1 MANRMELVISFPLVL
16 KSSKIIVNAKFSDYS
31 RCGRFLPIRDLFSHP
46 EASSGLNDFENLPQP
61 NLPMTTATASAPP
74 DTSQTF
80 VSRVI
85 SFLKISPITTL
96 IIYCVLSVVIRENFP
111 FSNFPMYSNPS
122 PERYYYTISEAD
134 GKGLPIAT
142 LTGITSP
149 KIGKI
154 YRKKADELSKEIG
167 VSPSKFSQ
175 EQVQALGLEILT
187 FLRQQAANKQQP
199 LPAKLQINK
208 IVISYQDGKIVETPS
223 IFAKE

>member
-1 MANRMELVISFPLVL
+1 
-16 KSSKIIVNAKFSDYS
+16 
-31 RCGRFLPIRDLFSHP
+31 
-46 EASSGLNDFENLPQP
+46 
-61 NLPMTTATASAPP
+61 MTTATASAPP
-74 DTSQTF
+74 DTSQPF
-80 VSRVI
+80 ISRVV

-96 IIYCVLSVVIRENFP
+96 IIYCILSVVIRENFP

-122 PERYYYTISEAD
+122 PERFYYTVSEAD

-154 YRKKADELSKEIG
+154 YRKKADELSKKIG
-167 VSPSKFSQ
+167 VSPNKFTP
-175 EQVQALGLEILT
+175 EQIQGLGLEILT
-187 FLRQQAANKQQP
+187 FLRHEAANKKQT